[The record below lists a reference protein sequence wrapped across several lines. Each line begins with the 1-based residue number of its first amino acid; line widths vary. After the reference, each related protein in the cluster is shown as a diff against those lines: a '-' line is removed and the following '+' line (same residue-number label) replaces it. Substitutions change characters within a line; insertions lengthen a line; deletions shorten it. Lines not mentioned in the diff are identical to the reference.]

1 MSRPAVR
8 LAPVLLAAGASRR
21 LGTPKALV
29 DLAGRSPLER
39 LVRASSGVADAAPL
53 VVAGHDLDALTAA
66 LPEGAELLD
75 NPDWAAGRTGGLRLA
90 AEHRPGLDLVVT
102 PVDVPLV
109 PEDCFLALRDSWAE
123 AGAPERGWL
132 APRHGGRFGHPVVVG
147 RGLAAELLELDPDE
161 PLSTLRR
168 RARPLLAVEVP
179 FPEVLDDLDTPEDLA
194 RLRARLEL
202 G

>member
-1 MSRPAVR
+1 MGAGT

-29 DLAGRSPLER
+29 DLAGRTPLER
-39 LVRASSGVADAAPL
+39 LVEASATVAGAPPL
-53 VVAGHDLDALTAA
+53 VVAGHDLEAIEAG
-66 LPEGAELLD
+66 LPAGAELLA

-90 AEHRPGLDLVVT
+90 ARARAGRDLLVA

-109 PEDCFLALRDSWAE
+109 PAACFEALGAAWAA

-132 APRHGGRFGHPVVVG
+132 APRHAGRFGHPVVVG
-147 RGLAAELLELDPDE
+147 RGLARELLDLGPDE

-168 RARPLLAVEVP
+168 RARPLMALDVP
-179 FPEVLDDLDTPEDLA
+179 HVEVLDDLDTPEDLEA
-194 RLRARLEL
+194 LRARLDP